1 MTATAAI
8 VGTTTWGTTLGITL
22 ARNEVPVTILARTPV
37 EADRL
42 NQHRE
47 NRRFLPSVQFP
58 SLLKVSSD
66 LAATIERA
74 DLVIL
79 AVPTEHFR
87 SNLQQITPY
96 LASGATVVSASKGL
110 ELPEGYRMSQV
121 LEAVLPPEMHEG
133 ICVLSGPNLA
143 REVAEEKPG
152 ASVVAGRNDERTA
165 LVQSML
171 MSQAF
176 RVYTSDDVIGVEL
189 GGTLK
194 NIIALGAGIADGM
207 EMGQN
212 SKSTLIT
219 RGLAEI
225 TRLGTAAGAQ
235 PLTFAGLAGLGDLV
249 ATCYSQLSRNRFTG
263 EQLARGRTWLEIR
276 ERMDNVVEGVNT
288 TGAALA
294 MAERLNVE
302 MPITE
307 VTYRILFEDL
317 PPKNAIAELMGRPP
331 HSEWSQLRLGE

>member
-8 VGTTTWGTTLGITL
+8 VGTTTWGTTLGIIL
-22 ARNEVPVTILARTPV
+22 ARNEVPVTILARTPA
-37 EADRL
+37 EAELL
-42 NQHRE
+42 NRHGE
-47 NRRFLPSVQFP
+47 NRRFLPSVPFP
-58 SLLKVSSD
+58 DLLKVSD
-66 LAATIERA
+66 DPAATIGLA
-74 DLVIL
+74 DLIIM

-87 SNLQQITPY
+87 RNVRQVTPH

-110 ELPEGYRMSQV
+110 ELPEGNRMSQV
-121 LEAVLPPEMHEG
+121 LEAELPPELHEG

-152 ASVVAGRNDERTA
+152 ASVVAGRNEERAA

-171 MSQAF
+171 MSQNF
-176 RVYTSDDVIGVEL
+176 RIYTSDDIIGVEL

-235 PLTFAGLAGLGDLV
+235 SLTFAGLAGWETWWPP
-249 ATCYSQLSRNRFTG
+249 ATAN
-263 EQLARGRTWLEIR
+263 
-276 ERMDNVVEGVNT
+276 
-288 TGAALA
+288 
-294 MAERLNVE
+294 
-302 MPITE
+302 
-307 VTYRILFEDL
+307 
-317 PPKNAIAELMGRPP
+317 
-331 HSEWSQLRLGE
+331 